1 MRPKKEIL
9 TINIDP
15 LSDVSNHFFF
25 KLKNEKKRKTK
36 KM

>member
-15 LSDVSNHFFF
+15 LSDVSKHVFFF
-25 KLKNEKKRKTK
+25 FFNKKKNVEL
-36 KM
+36 